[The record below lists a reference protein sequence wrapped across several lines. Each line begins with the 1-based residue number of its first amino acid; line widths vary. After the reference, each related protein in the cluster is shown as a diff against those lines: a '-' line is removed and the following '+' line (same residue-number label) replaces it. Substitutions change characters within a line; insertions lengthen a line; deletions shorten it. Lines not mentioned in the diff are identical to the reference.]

1 MRIMLV
7 DDQAIFRD
15 PVAMGLEGCG
25 YTVTCADSATQAL
38 NLLARFMPQLVV
50 VDLSMPAING
60 LEFIKYLRSR
70 GHYRLLPVIMLTA
83 HGDPAFIIEAAKLGV
98 RDYLLKSSFSLLEL
112 NQRIQA
118 HMAKMSPGQQPSSLP
133 MSSSVVDV
141 LPPPGQHQTAIAPSS
156 ELPKISME
164 ELLNGVSL
172 LALKPQAAKVMA
184 ICASPDASLAEL
196 EAELKQ
202 NPVLAAKILQVV
214 NTTAY
219 RRGAPV
225 NKLNDAISLLG
236 MTNLRN
242 VVSSAVVEDGILTE
256 MVEEDAWRAWQ
267 NSLAL
272 ARVMG
277 AVDDPKIGP
286 FPGSGYILG
295 LCANLAP
302 MLVANF
308 MGDRYQMIRSH
319 CESHKVSPFKAL
331 EQIFGHST
339 DEIYSEVLA
348 RVGLPE
354 QITSVL
360 TEFSSINS
368 GASFESMSRTVRV
381 MDASNQWC
389 RAMGFS
395 MLPFMPLRAVSKE
408 EARETSALAKV
419 PSQLGEIRTEVMSLS
434 YEFTRDSKQLR
445 KILEKP
451 FFTQREDIRVALHC
465 DPWVMA
471 EGPIH
476 QFLSNICDAHVA
488 NLEDFDDPKWTGLV
502 IISDTPQGKFPMGVP
517 SKTPLLVLH
526 RVHLEKKD
534 LPQGERVGAL
544 RLPCPMSELA
554 RAVQSF

>member
-7 DDQAIFRD
+7 DDQSIFRD

-25 YTVTCADSATQAL
+25 YTVACADSATQAL
-38 NLLARFMPQLVV
+38 DLLARFMPQLVV

-118 HMAKMSPGQQPSSLP
+118 HMAKMPSGQPSSLL
-133 MSSSVVDV
+133 MGSSVVDV
-141 LPPPGQHQTAIAPSS
+141 PPPPGQHQAAVVASN

-196 EAELKQ
+196 EVELKQ
-202 NPVLAAKILQVV
+202 NPVLTAKILQVV

-236 MTNLRN
+236 MMNLRN
-242 VVSSAVVEDGILTE
+242 VVSSAVVGDGILTD
-256 MVEEDAWRAWQ
+256 MVEEDAWRGWQ
-267 NSLAL
+267 QSLAL

-295 LCANLAP
+295 LCSNIAP
-302 MLVANF
+302 MLVAHF
-308 MGDRYQMIRSH
+308 MGERYQMIRSH
-319 CESHKVSPFKAL
+319 CESHKVSPLKAL
-331 EQIFGHST
+331 EMIFGHPI
-339 DEIYSEVLA
+339 DEIYAEVLA

-360 TEFSSINS
+360 KEFSSINS
-368 GASFESMSRTVRV
+368 GATFESMSRTVRV

-389 RAMGFS
+389 RAMGFA

-408 EARETSALAKV
+408 EMRETPALARV
-419 PSQLGEIRTEVMSLS
+419 PSHLGEIRTEVMSLS
-434 YEFTRDSKQLR
+434 YEFTRDSKSLR
-445 KILEKP
+445 KILENP
-451 FFTQREDIRVALHC
+451 YFTQREDIKVALHC

-476 QFLSNICDAHVA
+476 QFLTNICDAHVVE
-488 NLEDFDDPKWTGLV
+488 LEDFDDPKWTGLV
-502 IISDTPQGKFPMGVP
+502 VVSDTPRGKFPMGAP
-517 SKTPLLVLH
+517 PKTPLLVLH

-554 RAVQSF
+554 RSVQSF

>member
-7 DDQAIFRD
+7 DDQPIFRD

-25 YTVTCADSATQAL
+25 YTVACADSATQAL
-38 NLLARFMPQLVV
+38 DLLARFMPQLVV

-83 HGDPAFIIEAAKLGV
+83 HSDQTFIIEAAKLGV

-112 NQRIQA
+112 NQRIQN
-118 HMAKMSPGQQPSSLP
+118 HMAKMSPSHQPSSVP
-133 MSSSVVDV
+133 ISSGAEGN
-141 LPPPGQHQTAIAPSS
+141 LPPGQQNAAVSS
-156 ELPKISME
+156 ELPKISMD
-164 ELLNGVSL
+164 ELLKGVSL

-202 NPVLAAKILQVV
+202 NPILAAKILQVV
-214 NTTAY
+214 NTTTY
-219 RRGAPV
+219 RRGAPI

-242 VVSSAVVEDGILTE
+242 VVSAAVVEDGILTD

-277 AVDDPKIGP
+277 FVDDPKIGP

-308 MGDRYQMIRSH
+308 MGERYQLIRSH
-319 CESHKVSPFKAL
+319 CESHKVSPIKAL
-331 EQIFGHST
+331 ESIFGHPIE
-339 DEIYSEVLA
+339 EIYSEVLA
-348 RVGLPE
+348 RIGLPE
-354 QITSVL
+354 LISTVL
-360 TEFSSINS
+360 TEFSSLNS

-389 RAMGFS
+389 RAMGFA
-395 MLPFMPLRAVSKE
+395 MLPFMPLRAVSKDE
-408 EARETSALAKV
+408 VRET
-419 PSQLGEIRTEVMSLS
+419 PSLGKIPFQLGEIRTEVMSLS

-451 FFTQREDIRVALHC
+451 YFTQREDIKVAVHC
-465 DPWVMA
+465 DPWVMP

-476 QFLSNICDAHVA
+476 HFLSNICDAQAVE
-488 NLEDFDDPKWTGLV
+488 LDDFDDPKWTGLV
-502 IISDTPQGKFPMGVP
+502 IVSDTPMGKFPMGVP
-517 SKTPLLVLH
+517 SKAPLLVLH

-544 RLPCPMSELA
+544 RLPCAMSEIA